1 MSTTRVTVSAEE
13 LARRRMAAARQNLER
28 AVSELEALR
37 LRARAH
43 TTRAGES
50 ILVDVPAAPTVPRT
64 ADAIERAA
72 TELRSAVRRADESLE
87 SALAAE
93 RRAAYEDAFRE
104 ASLRA
109 GEGGQIQTYRASEII
124 DVRSS
129 ATAGVTAAA
138 GSTPAHD
145 LQVTLARV
153 LSRLP
158 DRARPATN
166 DEVARL
172 VTMVAEAST
181 PRQQERVL
189 DRLRQVVQ
197 DEQDAQRR
205 ATENGKRVDA
215 LLARLDG
222 APGESAARL
231 RGYLRAFDPTERLP
245 LEIEAQV
252 EDAAKELSDEE
263 RQDVLGAVKAWFEA
277 EGYDIDG
284 PFGELGDDGILVDHP
299 VSADHAVLVRQRG
312 ASLLLNVVR
321 FDDQLE
327 RNPAQDLEAEETVC
341 TDLASLVERAAG
353 LGINLRVEQH
363 AADGNI
369 QVMDHSTGGDRR
381 RSTRRRQR
389 DRARE
394 RRRQ

>member
-1 MSTTRVTVSAEE
+1 MSTTRVTVSPEE

-28 AVSELEALR
+28 AIAELESLR
-37 LRARAH
+37 LRACAH

-50 ILVDVPAAPTVPRT
+50 ILIDLPETPTVPRT
-64 ADAIERAA
+64 AEAIEQAANDLRA
-72 TELRSAVRRADESLE
+72 AVRRADESLE

-93 RRAAYEDAFRE
+93 RRAAYEDAFRD
-104 ASLRA
+104 ATRRA
-109 GEGGQIQTYRASEII
+109 GEASQIKSYRANESI
-124 DVRSS
+124 DERPS
-129 ATAGVTAAA
+129 TNAGVPEVANA
-138 GSTPAHD
+138 PAD
-145 LQVTLARV
+145 ELQKTLDRV

-158 DRARPATN
+158 DRARSSTN

-181 PRQQERVL
+181 PRQQERVI

-205 ATENGKRVDA
+205 AAENAERVDA

-222 APGESAARL
+222 APGASAARL

-245 LEIEAQV
+245 VDIGAQV
-252 EDAAKELSDEE
+252 EDAVKELSDEE
-263 RQDVLGAVKAWFEA
+263 RQDVLKAVKAWFES

-284 PFGELGDDGILVDHP
+284 PLAELGDEGILVDHP
-299 VSADHAVLVRQRG
+299 VSTDHAVLVRQRG
-312 ASLLLNVVR
+312 ALLLLNVVR

-327 RNPAQDLEAEETVC
+327 RDPAQDLEAEETVC
-341 TDLASLVERAAG
+341 TDLASLVEHAAG

-369 QVMDHSTGGDRR
+369 QVMDHATGGDRR
-381 RSTRRRQR
+381 RSTRRRHR

-394 RRRQ
+394 RKRP